1 MRAVRVWVWAI
12 LRQRWRATVVLSVL
26 IGIAGAAALGAA
38 DGARRTQT
46 AFPRMREEAK
56 AADLLVSVGGTGLTG
71 YYDAVAR
78 LPGVEAAGPIAGIP
92 LATIDQNGKPSP
104 NGAIIPVVAT
114 DARTFIEVHRP
125 KILAGRMFD
134 PSAPDEAVV
143 DPAAASVLH
152 ARAGDRVTMFLFTS
166 QTQDSTG
173 AQVLNLKNPPGIRVS
188 FRIVGITVTPEAVV
202 PTTPLDAQAHFTTTP
217 AFFQSQ
223 PSLHVRGNLNYDGT
237 FVRLKRGANFAAFEA
252 QASALTSKFP
262 DTFGGAFIQN
272 ESQAAD
278 REQRAIV
285 PLAIALYAF
294 AGLVAIAIVFVIGQA
309 IARQQFVEADD
320 FGTLRALGI
329 TRVQIIGLE
338 LIRVGIVVVAG
349 VVVALALSLAVS
361 PFMPIGAARIAE
373 MHPGFEANLAVLAL
387 GAAAILI
394 LLLGRAVL
402 PAVRASRA
410 EATQLSMRTS
420 MLADAAARAGFAPP
434 AAAGIR
440 MAFEQHHGKRSLPL
454 RSALAGTIVGL
465 AALVAALMF
474 GTSLTRLITVPAEYG
489 QQWDAMVDSSFGF
502 FPLDRHRDDL
512 TKDPNIVGFTAGDY
526 ASLTIGGRD
535 VPAVGLDRLKG
546 DVYPAILAGREVR
559 RDDEIVLG
567 TLAMHRAHTAI
578 GKTIEVTVPGERSRA
593 MKVVGRAVF
602 PTLGRGSFAPT
613 SLGDGAAVTASTFA
627 ALESAL
633 NPTPTKYPYNFL
645 LVKFR
650 PGADRAAIEKRLSSW
665 FVDPECAATND
676 CSEVSEQRPIEL
688 GVLTRVRSAP
698 LILAG
703 LLALFAAATL
713 AHALLTSVRLRA
725 HDLAIL
731 KTMGFVR
738 NQIRATVA
746 WQTSALALAMLVVG
760 LPLGVIAGRAVWAA
774 FASTLGVPS
783 HAAVSIVAFVVTIP
797 ATLLLANIIGA
808 LPARAAARTEAAVV
822 LRTE

>member
-1 MRAVRVWVWAI
+1 MTAIRVWVRAV
-12 LRQRWRATVVLSVL
+12 LRQRWRATVVLALL
-26 IGIAGAAALGAA
+26 IAVAGAAALGAA

-46 AFPRMREEAK
+46 AFPRMRVESK

-71 YYDAVAR
+71 YYKAVEQ
-78 LPGVEAAGPIAGIP
+78 LPGVEAAGAIAGIP
-92 LATIDQNGKPSP
+92 LATIDKNGRPDP
-104 NGAIIPVVAT
+104 NGAIIPAAAT
-114 DARTFIEVHRP
+114 DAQAFLAVHRP
-125 KILAGRMFD
+125 KILAGRMFHPD
-134 PSAPDEAVV
+134 SPDEAVV
-143 DPAAASVLH
+143 DPAAAAALH
-152 ARAGDRVTMFLFTS
+152 VHAGDRATLFLFTA
-166 QTQDSTG
+166 QNKDSSG
-173 AQVLNLKNPPGIRVS
+173 AQVLNLKNPPGIRVT
-188 FRIVGITVTPEAVV
+188 FRIVGIGVTPEAVV

-217 AFFQSQ
+217 AFFRSQ
-223 PSLHVRGNLNYDGT
+223 PALHQRENLNYDGVL
-237 FVRLKRGANFAAFEA
+237 VRLKPGADLATFEA
-252 QASALTSKFP
+252 QANDLAKKFP

-272 ESQAAD
+272 ERQAAD

-294 AGLVAIAIVFVIGQA
+294 AGLVAVAILFVIGQA

-320 FGTLRALGI
+320 FGTLRALGM
-329 TRVQIIGLE
+329 TRAQIVGLE
-338 LIRVGIVVVAG
+338 LIRVAIVVVGG
-349 VVVALALSLAVS
+349 VVMAVALSLAVS

-373 MHPGFEANLAVLAL
+373 THPGFEANVAVLAV

-410 EATQLSMRTS
+410 EGTQLSTQTS
-420 MLADAAARAGFAPP
+420 VLADAAARAGFAPP

-474 GTSLTRLITVPAEYG
+474 GTSLTRLITVPAQYG
-489 QQWDAMVDSSFGF
+489 QRWDAIVDSSFGF
-502 FPLDRHRDDL
+502 FPLDRHRADL
-512 TKDPNIVGFTAGDY
+512 TNDPDVVGFTAGDY
-526 ASLTIGGRD
+526 ASITIDGRD
-535 VPAVGLDRLKG
+535 VPAIGLDRLKG

-559 RDDEIVLG
+559 RSDEIVLG
-567 TLAMHRAHTAI
+567 TLAMHLAHTSI
-578 GKTIEVTVPGERSRA
+578 GKTIKVTVPGQPPRT

-627 ALESAL
+627 AFESAL

-645 LVKFR
+645 LVKLR
-650 PGADRAAIEKRLSSW
+650 PGADRAAIEKRLNDW

-676 CSEVSEQRPIEL
+676 CFVVTEQRPIEL

-746 WQTSALALAMLVVG
+746 WQTSALALAMLLIG
-760 LPLGVIAGRAVWAA
+760 LPLGVIVGRAVWAA
-774 FASTLGVPS
+774 FAGTLGVPG
-783 HAAVSIVAFVVTIP
+783 HATVSPVTFVVTIP
-797 ATLLLANIIGA
+797 ATLILANIIGA
-808 LPARAAARTEAAVV
+808 WPARAAARTEAAVV